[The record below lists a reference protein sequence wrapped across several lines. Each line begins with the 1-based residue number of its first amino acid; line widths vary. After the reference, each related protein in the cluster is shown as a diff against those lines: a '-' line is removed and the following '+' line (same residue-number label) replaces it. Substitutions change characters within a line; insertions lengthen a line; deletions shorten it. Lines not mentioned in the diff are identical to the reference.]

1 MTTASEKNVYIKNGQ
16 LYILPTLT
24 SDQDSNINQDGAV
37 FTLDGC
43 TGTVPAPVTSNTT
56 STSGGNS
63 TQTTNGTTNGN
74 GNGYNNGQ
82 NGNTNGNGNGYNNG
96 QNGNTN
102 GNGNGYNNGQNGN
115 TNGNGNGYNN
125 GQNGNTNGN
134 GNGYTNGAGRR
145 AVLQI
150 RQNTND
156 TNSTSGSS
164 TNGTSTTGSSNDT
177 NPALAGGG
185 SGNACRAVTNYARG
199 TVINPVQSG
208 RINTKGK
215 VGIKYG
221 RVEVVAK
228 LARG

>member
-1 MTTASEKNVYIKNGQ
+1 MTTASDRNVYIKNGQ

-24 SDQDSNINQDGAV
+24 SDQDSSINQDGAV
-37 FTLDGC
+37 YTLDGC
-43 TGTVPAPVTSNTT
+43 TGTAPAVASNTT

-63 TQTTNGTTNGN
+63 TQATNGTTTGPGNGDTNSQKSTTNGT
-74 GNGYNNGQ
+74 
-82 NGNTNGNGNGYNNG
+82 
-96 QNGNTN
+96 
-102 GNGNGYNNGQNGN
+102 
-115 TNGNGNGYNN
+115 
-125 GQNGNTNGN
+125 
-134 GNGYTNGAGRR
+134 GNGYTNTNNGGNGAGRR

-150 RQNTND
+150 RQNTANN

-164 TNGTSTTGSSNDT
+164 TNNTNSTSGSSTNDT
-177 NPALAGGG
+177 NPALAGG
-185 SGNACRAVTNYARG
+185 SNTNSDNPCRAVTNYALG

>member
-1 MTTASEKNVYIKNGQ
+1 MTTASDTNVYIKNGQ

-24 SDQDSNINQDGAV
+24 SDQDSSINQDGAV
-37 FTLDGC
+37 YTLDGC
-43 TGTVPAPVTSNTT
+43 TGTVPAPVTTNTT

-63 TQTTNGTTNGN
+63 TQATNSTTNGT
-74 GNGYNNGQ
+74 
-82 NGNTNGNGNGYNNG
+82 
-96 QNGNTN
+96 
-102 GNGNGYNNGQNGN
+102 
-115 TNGNGNGYNN
+115 
-125 GQNGNTNGN
+125 
-134 GNGYTNGAGRR
+134 GNGYTNGQNNTTNGTGNGYTNANNGGNGAGRR

-150 RQNTND
+150 RQNTANN

-164 TNGTSTTGSSNDT
+164 TNNTNSTSGSSTNDT
-177 NPALAGGG
+177 NPALAGG
-185 SGNACRAVTNYARG
+185 SNANSDNPCRAVTNYALG

>member
-1 MTTASEKNVYIKNGQ
+1 MTTASDKNVYIKNGQ

-24 SDQDSNINQDGAV
+24 SDENSDINQDGAV
-37 FTLDGC
+37 YTLEGC
-43 TGTVPAPVTSNTT
+43 TGTVPVPLASNTT

-63 TQTTNGTTNGN
+63 TQTTNSTTSGSGYTAGQNSTTNGTTTN
-74 GNGYNNGQ
+74 TNNG
-82 NGNTNGNGNGYNNG
+82 GY
-96 QNGNTN
+96 
-102 GNGNGYNNGQNGN
+102 
-115 TNGNGNGYNN
+115 
-125 GQNGNTNGN
+125 
-134 GNGYTNGAGRR
+134 GAGRR

-150 RQNTND
+150 RQNTSNN

-164 TNGTSTTGSSNDT
+164 TNGT
-177 NPALAGGG
+177 NPTLAGSAN
-185 SGNACRAVTNYARG
+185 SGNPCRAVTNSARG

>member
-1 MTTASEKNVYIKNGQ
+1 MTTASDKNVYIRNGQ

-24 SDQDSNINQDGAV
+24 SDQDSSINQDGAV
-37 FTLDGC
+37 YTLEGC
-43 TGTVPAPVTSNTT
+43 TGTVPAPPAINTN

-63 TQTTNGTTNGN
+63 TQTTGGQNSTTTGTGNGQTNTTTTNGT
-74 GNGYNNGQ
+74 GNGHTNTTTTNNG
-82 NGNTNGNGNGYNNG
+82 G
-96 QNGNTN
+96 
-102 GNGNGYNNGQNGN
+102 
-115 TNGNGNGYNN
+115 
-125 GQNGNTNGN
+125 
-134 GNGYTNGAGRR
+134 NGAGRR

-150 RQNTND
+150 RQQTTNN

-164 TNGTSTTGSSNDT
+164 TNDT
-177 NPALAGGG
+177 NPALSGGG
-185 SGNACRAVTNYARG
+185 NVNSNNPCRAATNYALG
-199 TVINPVQSG
+199 TVVNPVQSG